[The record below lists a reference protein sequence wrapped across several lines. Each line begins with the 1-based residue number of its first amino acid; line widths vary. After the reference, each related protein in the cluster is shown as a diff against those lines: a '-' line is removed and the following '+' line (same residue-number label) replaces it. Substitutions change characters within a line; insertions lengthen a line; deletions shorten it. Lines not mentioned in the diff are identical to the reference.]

1 MGRSPRHTGVR
12 TPSFAYLAQHS
23 LQSGSGL
30 GRDLLPPLS
39 AVLITIAQGTMLE
52 PCTHAEVECALH
64 LNRLDHPL
72 PHSRAIGENSEFR
85 HSDKNLRRVRN
96 LHSTARG
103 SRGSEK
109 SDSPGVVFPRD
120 SLRTEQEG
128 EHDLPAAQAEEQQ
141 IAMWDVDP
149 ESRCVLIVRSL

>member
-85 HSDKNLRRVRN
+85 HSRRRQDPTSRQE
-96 LHSTARG
+96 STQHRQ
-103 SRGSEK
+103 RVKRKREK
-109 SDSPGVVFPRD
+109 R
-120 SLRTEQEG
+120 LT
-128 EHDLPAAQAEEQQ
+128 
-141 IAMWDVDP
+141 
-149 ESRCVLIVRSL
+149 RSCIP